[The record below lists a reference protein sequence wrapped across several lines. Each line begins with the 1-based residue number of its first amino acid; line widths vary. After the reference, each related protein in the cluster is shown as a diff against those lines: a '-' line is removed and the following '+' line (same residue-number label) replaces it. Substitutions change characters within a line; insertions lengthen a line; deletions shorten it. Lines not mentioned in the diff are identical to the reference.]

1 MNYRGIAKS
10 VIRLYAKYCVDKGH
24 QFSTYDEYKTVFYWI
39 ISSILGTTKIID
51 FSTCIKYVD
60 LKNEVTN
67 EIKRSKLLKNITHK
81 GSKEILFDVIVAMFD
96 IVIKELKEEQEQK

>member
-10 VIRLYAKYCVDKGH
+10 IIKLYAKFCVDEGY

-60 LKNEVTN
+60 LRDGVTN
-67 EIKRSKLLKNITHK
+67 EIKRSKLLKNIMHRS
-81 GSKEILFDVIVAMFD
+81 SKEILYDVIVAMFD